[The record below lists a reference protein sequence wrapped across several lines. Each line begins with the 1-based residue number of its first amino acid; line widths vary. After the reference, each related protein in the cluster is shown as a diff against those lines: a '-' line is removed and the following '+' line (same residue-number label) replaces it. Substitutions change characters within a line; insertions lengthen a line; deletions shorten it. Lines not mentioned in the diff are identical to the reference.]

1 MRDLSRTLKIALL
14 LFAFAQPARG
24 ESPARPSAAE
34 LANRQRY
41 AALLSK
47 GRQLAGAGKIA
58 EARQAFSDCLTI
70 SPDDPTAL
78 SELGWIEMRANDLER
93 AEATTRKAIA
103 RADTP
108 NLRAASLFN
117 LGIIL
122 SKRND
127 SKGAIEALTASLR
140 LRPNA
145 TASAELRKLDP
156 TAAEKLKLAPHAMQ
170 GPLAADDKSGKALR
184 AKVCWQS
191 IAQAWSELEVKGPDE
206 RIKCTEQRLQGDLT
220 GSGLL
225 DVQVWSSHGS
235 YNWAK
240 DTLTL
245 AIRTERGWYL
255 DRFESYWS
263 NRWVPGELKIRGI
276 ELATMG
282 TQKVVTVRWTL
293 GVEDWTWDLDTK
305 NQPYD
310 AEGRNVDTHFLVV
323 AGVGPSGT
331 PRITAAVPVG
341 IVGRYR
347 ERTASAELAVSFPGS
362 GLLKLEGP
370 KESLGKVKRAKFK
383 DLAEQLVPGEFA
395 IEFP

>member
-1 MRDLSRTLKIALL
+1 MQTFSRTLKIACL
-14 LFAFAQPARG
+14 LFACAHPARG

-41 AALLSK
+41 SASLSK
-47 GRQLAGAGKIA
+47 GRQLADAGKIA

-70 SPDDPTAL
+70 APDDPTAL
-78 SELGWIEMRANDLER
+78 SELGWIEMRAKELDQ

-103 RADTP
+103 RAGTP

-117 LGIIL
+117 LGMIL

-127 SKGAIEALTASLR
+127 PKGATEALMSSLR

-145 TASAELRKLDP
+145 TALAELRKLDP

-170 GPLAADDKSGKALR
+170 GPLAAEDKTGKALR

-191 IAQAWSELEVKGPDE
+191 IAQAWPDLEVKGPDE
-206 RIKCTEQRLQGDLT
+206 RIKCTEQRLRGDLA

-225 DVQVWSSHGS
+225 DVQVWQSQGTF
-235 YNWAK
+235 NWPK

-263 NRWVPGELKIRGI
+263 NRWVPGELSIGDI

-282 TQKVVTVRWTL
+282 TQKVVTVKWTL
-293 GVEDWTWDLDTK
+293 SVDDWTWDLDAK
-305 NQPYD
+305 KQPYNG
-310 AEGRNVDTHFLVV
+310 EGRDVETKFLVV
-323 AGVGPSGT
+323 AGVGESGT
-331 PRITAAVPVG
+331 PRITAAVPIG
-341 IVGRYR
+341 ILGRYR
-347 ERTASAELAVSFPGS
+347 ERPASADLAVSFPGS
-362 GLLKLEGP
+362 GVLRLEGP
-370 KESLGKVKRAKFK
+370 KESLGKVPKAKFK
-383 DLAEQLVPGEFA
+383 DLVEQLGPGEFS